1 MNMKVK
7 KLACVTLSIAMI
19 ISAAACGKKSGKKKE
34 ASPAGEA
41 AETVLEAVTS
51 LSVKKLK
58 KINGMEETID
68 TFEAIASSDA
78 IKAVLDKASYE
89 INEDDIK
96 EKKKKTTV
104 PVTVTMPDYEAA
116 AEEAEGDEDDF
127 IEAIEAQKEKKYI
140 SVDVTLEFEN
150 DDDEYTLTN
159 GPEFCEE
166 LLAPVLEACE
176 DFIEISPSTEV
187 TLETDETDPTTAA
200 PTDDTAATTEPTD
213 ETKDTTPAPTDDTS
227 ATDDTTATTASS
239 GPAAKLEKVTPK
251 KIKIDKDIFEKLLKE
266 VDPDS
271 AKSIISTGAGSVG
284 STATTETVV
293 AYDAEFELMYQYYE
307 FADVATAKGYFDSM
321 TGSLKSICTNY
332 EVSDD
337 WGFVSYQYSDY
348 TCIYY
353 FSDNGMIVALSMS
366 SAAEKIEKINEF
378 AKALC
383 K

>member
-7 KLACVTLSIAMI
+7 KLACVTLSFAMI
-19 ISAAACGKKSGKKKE
+19 ISAAACGKKSSKKE

-41 AETVLEAVTS
+41 AETILEAVTS

-58 KINGMEETID
+58 KINGMEDTIE
-68 TFEAIASSDA
+68 TFEEIASCDA
-78 IKAVLDKASYE
+78 IKAVMDKASFE
-89 INEDDIK
+89 INEDEIK

-116 AEEAEGDEDDF
+116 AEEADGDEDDF
-127 IEAIEAQKEKKYI
+127 IEAIEAQKEKKYV
-140 SVDVTLEFEN
+140 SVDVDLEFEVE
-150 DDDEYTLTN
+150 DDEYTLTN
-159 GPEFCEE
+159 GPEFCQE
-166 LLAPVLEACE
+166 LLMPVIEACE
-176 DFIEISPSTEV
+176 DFLSITSPTTEISV
-187 TLETDETDPTTAA
+187 ETDDTDPTTAA
-200 PTDDTAATTEPTD
+200 PTDDTTATTAPTD

-227 ATDDTTATTASS
+227 ATTTSS

-251 KIKIDKDIFEKLLKE
+251 KIKIDKDVFEKILKE

-293 AYDAEFELMYQYYE
+293 AYDADFELMYQYYE
-307 FADVATAKGYFDSM
+307 FADVATAKGYYDSM

-348 TCIYY
+348 TCVYY

-366 SAAEKIEKINEF
+366 SAAEKVEKINEF